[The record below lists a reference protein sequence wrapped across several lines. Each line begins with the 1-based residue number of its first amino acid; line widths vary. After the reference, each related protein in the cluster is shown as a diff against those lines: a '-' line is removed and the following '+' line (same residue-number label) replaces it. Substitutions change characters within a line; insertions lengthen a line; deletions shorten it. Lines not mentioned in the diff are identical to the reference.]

1 MRIKPFEAIRPPVD
15 LAVEVASLPYDV
27 GDLED
32 ARAIADAN
40 PRSFLHVERPEVDL
54 PDSYDTAS
62 GIDHQTAA
70 KNLQLFL
77 REGWLVREAAP
88 CLYLYRITL
97 GDHQQTGIV
106 ACCHIEDYENNIIRK
121 HEKTKKPV
129 EDQRTLHVQTTGAH
143 TGPIFLLF
151 RDQPRV
157 AELMDEAAKGQALL
171 DFTAIDG
178 IHHKV
183 WAIQDAD
190 EWVDVFASI
199 PLSYVADGHHRTA
212 AAVRAGTEQRAANPQ
227 HRGDEEYNWFPAAL
241 FPASHLKVL
250 AYNRTIKDLN
260 GLTPQAFLEK
270 VQGLFTVTES
280 AVTAPERP
288 GTVSMYLAG
297 RWYQLTWTPDVNA
310 DPVSALDVS
319 VLQSRLLGPVLGID
333 DPRTNSRI
341 EYAGGFDSVERIV
354 KRVDTGRA
362 AVAFSV
368 HPTTVDQLMA
378 IADADQIMPP
388 KSTWFEPKLRS
399 GLFVHA
405 LDMA

>member
-1 MRIKPFEAIRPPVD
+1 MRIKPFEALRPPSE
-15 LAVEVASLPYDV
+15 LARDVASLPYDV

-32 ARAIADAN
+32 ARVLADAN

-54 PDSYDTAS
+54 PEQYDMAS
-62 GIDHQTAA
+62 GIEHQTAA

-77 REGWLVREAAP
+77 REGWLVREKSP

-97 GDHQQTGIV
+97 GDHRQTGIV

-129 EDQRTLHVQTTGAH
+129 EDQRTLHVQVTGAH

-151 RDQPRV
+151 RDDARIDS
-157 AELMDEAAKGQALL
+157 LMNAAGQGAPLL

-178 IHHKV
+178 IQHTV
-183 WAIQDAD
+183 WKIDAAN
-190 EWVDVFASI
+190 ELVQAFANI
-199 PLSYVADGHHRTA
+199 ALSYVADGHHRTA
-212 AAVRAGTEQRAANPQ
+212 AAVRAGTERRATNPD
-227 HRGDEEYNWFPAAL
+227 HRGDEEYNWFPAVL

-250 AYNRTIKDLN
+250 AYNRTVKDLN
-260 GLTPQAFLEK
+260 GLTPAAFLEK
-270 VQGLFTVTES
+270 VRSIFNVTEP
-280 AVTAPERP
+280 APEEPSQP
-288 GTVSMYLAG
+288 GEISMYLGG
-297 RWYQLTWTPDVNA
+297 RWYGLTWRPDPDA

-341 EYAGGFDSVERIV
+341 EYAGGFDSVERIM
-354 KRVDTGRA
+354 KKTDTGRA

-399 GLFVHA
+399 GLFVHS
-405 LDMA
+405 LD

>member
-1 MRIKPFEAIRPPVD
+1 MKIKAFEAIRPPAA
-15 LAVEVASLPYDV
+15 LAREVASLPYDV

-32 ARAIADAN
+32 ARALADAN

-54 PDSYDTAS
+54 PDAFDQTS

-77 REGWLVREAAP
+77 REGWLVRETAP
-88 CLYLYRITL
+88 ALYIYRITL
-97 GDHQQTGIV
+97 GQHAQTGIV

-129 EDQRTLHVQTTGAH
+129 EDQRTLHVQVTGAH

-151 RDQPRV
+151 RDD
-157 AELMDEAAKGQALL
+157 AKIAGMLDAAVRGAPLL

-178 IHHKV
+178 IRHEV
-183 WAIQDAD
+183 WKLDAP
-190 EWVDVFASI
+190 EAFVKAFAAV
-199 PLSYVADGHHRTA
+199 PLAYVADGHHRTA
-212 AAVRAGTEQRAANPQ
+212 AATRAGIERRAANPA
-227 HRGDEEYNWFPAAL
+227 HRGDEEYNWFPAVL

-250 AYNRTIKDLN
+250 AYNRTLKDLN
-260 GLTPQAFLEK
+260 GLTPAAFLDRVK
-270 VQGLFTVTES
+270 SIFTVTEN
-280 AVTAPERP
+280 APSSPKRQGEI
-288 GTVSMYLAG
+288 SMYLG
-297 RWYQLTWTPDVNA
+297 GSWYSLTWTPDPKA

-319 VLQSRLLGPVLGID
+319 VLQARLLGPVLGID

-341 EYAGGFDSVERIV
+341 EYAGGFDSVERIR
-354 KRVDTGRA
+354 KKVDTGRA

-368 HPTTVDQLMA
+368 YPTTVDELMA

-405 LDMA
+405 LD

>member
-1 MRIKPFEAIRPPVD
+1 MKIKPFQNLRPPAQ
-15 LAVEVASLPYDV
+15 LAVDVASLPYDV

-32 ARAIADAN
+32 ARVIAEAN

-54 PDSYDTAS
+54 PDNVDPAS
-62 GIDHQTAA
+62 GIDHQTAS

-77 REGWLVREAAP
+77 REGWLIREGTP

-97 GDHQQTGIV
+97 GEHRQTGIV

-129 EDQRTLHVQTTGAH
+129 EDQRTLHVQITGAH
-143 TGPIFLLF
+143 TGPIFLIF
-151 RDQPRV
+151 RDDPNMDALMV
-157 AELMDEAAKGQALL
+157 KTAEQSPLL

-178 IHHKV
+178 IQHTV
-183 WAIQDAD
+183 WKIEAAKDFISSFDS
-190 EWVDVFASI
+190 V
-199 PLSYVADGHHRTA
+199 PLAYVADGHHRTA
-212 AAVRAGTEQRAANPQ
+212 AAARAGIERRKKNPN
-227 HRGDEEYNWFPAAL
+227 HRGDEEYNWFPAVL

-250 AYNRTIKDLN
+250 AYNRTLKDLN
-260 GLTPQAFLEK
+260 GLTPAAFLEK
-270 VQGLFTVTES
+270 VRHIFTVSEP
-280 AVTAPERP
+280 AAEAPERS
-288 GTVSMYLAG
+288 GEISMYLGG
-297 RWYQLTWTPDVNA
+297 RWYNLTWKPDPGA

-319 VLQSRLLGPVLGID
+319 VLQSKLLGPVLGID

-341 EYAGGFDSVERIV
+341 EYAGGFDSVDRM
-354 KRVDTGRA
+354 KRKVNSGRA

-368 HPTTVDQLMA
+368 YPTTVEQLMA

-399 GLFVHA
+399 GLFVHT
-405 LDMA
+405 LD

>member
-1 MRIKPFEAIRPPVD
+1 MKIKPFQNLRPPAN
-15 LAVEVASLPYDV
+15 LAVDVASLPYDV

-32 ARAIADAN
+32 ARVIADAN

-54 PDSYDTAS
+54 PENVDASS
-62 GIDHQTAA
+62 GIDHQTAS
-70 KNLQLFL
+70 KNLQKFL
-77 REGWLVREAAP
+77 REGWLIREASP

-97 GDHQQTGIV
+97 GEHRQTGIV

-129 EDQRTLHVQTTGAH
+129 EDQRTLHVQITGAH
-143 TGPIFLLF
+143 TGPIFLIF
-151 RDQPRV
+151 RDDPNI
-157 AELMDEAAKGQALL
+157 ASLMNKTVEQSPLL

-178 IHHKV
+178 IQHTV
-183 WAIQDAD
+183 WKIETAQAFISS
-190 EWVDVFASI
+190 FASV

-212 AAVRAGTEQRAANPQ
+212 AAARAGIERREKNPN
-227 HRGDEEYNWFPAAL
+227 HRGDEEYNWFPAVL

-250 AYNRTIKDLN
+250 AYNRTLKDLN
-260 GLTPQAFLEK
+260 GLAPSAFLEK
-270 VQGLFTVTES
+270 VRQVFTVS
-280 AVTAPERP
+280 DPAPEAP
-288 GTVSMYLAG
+288 GQPGEISMYLGG
-297 RWYQLTWTPDVNA
+297 RWYSLTWKPDPKA

-319 VLQSRLLGPVLGID
+319 VLQSKLLGPVLGID

-341 EYAGGFDSVERIV
+341 EYAGGFDSVERM
-354 KRVDTGRA
+354 KRKVDSGRA

-368 HPTTVDQLMA
+368 YPTTVDQLMA

-399 GLFVHA
+399 GLFVHT
-405 LDMA
+405 LD

>member
-1 MRIKPFEAIRPPVD
+1 MRIKPFQNLRPPAS
-15 LAVEVASLPYDV
+15 LAAEVASLPYDV

-54 PDSYDTAS
+54 PDHYDPAS
-62 GIDHQTAA
+62 GVDHQTAA
-70 KNLQLFL
+70 RNLQLFL
-77 REGWLVREAAP
+77 REGWLIRESTP
-88 CLYLYRITL
+88 SLYLYRITL
-97 GDHQQTGIV
+97 GEHQQTGIV

-129 EDQRTLHVQTTGAH
+129 EDQRTLHVQVTGAH
-143 TGPIFLLF
+143 TGPIFLIF
-151 RDQPRV
+151 RDDDRI
-157 AELMDEAAKGQALL
+157 ASLMQRTSEHAPLL

-178 IHHKV
+178 IRHTV
-183 WAIQDAD
+183 WKIEAAQELVSA
-190 EWVDVFASI
+190 FASV

-212 AAVRAGTEQRAANPQ
+212 AAVRAGVERRQKNPN
-227 HRGDEEYNWFPAAL
+227 HGGNEEYNWFPAVL

-250 AYNRTIKDLN
+250 AYNRTLKDLN
-260 GLTPQAFLEK
+260 GLTPAAFLDK
-270 VQGLFTVTES
+270 VRHLFDVSEP
-280 AVTAPERP
+280 APEAPARP
-288 GTVSMYLAG
+288 GEISMYLEG
-297 RWYQLTWTPDVNA
+297 RWHNLSWTPDPKA

-341 EYAGGFDSVERIV
+341 EYAGGFDSVERM
-354 KRVDTGRA
+354 KRKVDSGRA

-368 HPTTVDQLMA
+368 YPTTVDQLMA

-405 LDMA
+405 LE

>member
-1 MRIKPFEAIRPPVD
+1 MRIKAFEAIRPPPS

-27 GDLED
+27 GELED
-32 ARAIADAN
+32 ARAIARGN

-54 PDSYDTAS
+54 PDQFDPAS
-62 GIDHQTAA
+62 GVDHESAA
-70 KNLQLFL
+70 RHLKLFL
-77 REGWLVREAAP
+77 REGWLVRENKPA
-88 CLYLYRITL
+88 LYLYRITL
-97 GDHQQTGIV
+97 GQHRQTGIV
-106 ACCHIEDYENNIIRK
+106 ACCHIEDYENDIIRK

-129 EDQRTLHVQTTGAH
+129 EDQRTRHVEVTGAH

-151 RDQPRV
+151 RDQPDIQSMIDR
-157 AELMDEAAKGQALL
+157 LQAAPAFI

-178 IHHKV
+178 IRHEV
-183 WAIQDAD
+183 WRIEQAD
-190 EWVDVFASI
+190 PVVKAFAAV

-212 AAVRAGTEQRAANPQ
+212 AAVRAGVHRRTHNPK
-227 HRGDEEYNWFPAAL
+227 HRGDEEYNWFPAVL

-250 AYNRTIKDLN
+250 AYNRTLKDLN
-260 GLTPQAFLEK
+260 GLTADAFLQK
-270 VQGLFTVTES
+270 VRSIFQVRES
-280 AVTAPERP
+280 APDTPARP
-288 GTVSMYLAG
+288 GEISMYLAG
-297 RWYQLTWTPDVNA
+297 HWYGLTWTPDPKA

-341 EYAGGFDSVERIV
+341 EYAGGFDSVERIR
-354 KRVDTGRA
+354 KKVDQKRA

-378 IADADQIMPP
+378 IADAGQIMPP

-405 LDMA
+405 LD

>member
-1 MRIKPFEAIRPPVD
+1 MKIQAFQAVRPPPE
-15 LAVEVASLPYDV
+15 LARDVASLPYDV
-27 GDLED
+27 GELED
-32 ARAIADAN
+32 ARVLAETN

-54 PDSYDTAS
+54 PNDYDHAS
-62 GIDHQTAA
+62 GIDHETAA
-70 KNLQLFL
+70 KNLRLFL
-77 REGWLVREAAP
+77 REGWLVKESEPA
-88 CLYLYRITL
+88 LYVYRITL
-97 GDHQQTGIV
+97 GEHRQTGVV

-129 EDQRTLHVQTTGAH
+129 EDQRTRHVQVTGAH

-151 RDQPRV
+151 RDD
-157 AELMDEAAKGQALL
+157 ASIAAMIDAAVRPAPLL

-178 IHHKV
+178 IRHEV
-183 WAIQDAD
+183 WKIADAD
-190 EWVDVFASI
+190 AWVTAFDGI
-199 PLSYVADGHHRTA
+199 PLAYVADGHHRTA
-212 AAVRAGTEQRAANPQ
+212 AAARAGMERRAANPK
-227 HRGDEEYNWFPAAL
+227 HRGDEEYNWFPAVL

-250 AYNRTIKDLN
+250 AYNRTLKDLN
-260 GLTPQAFLEK
+260 GLTPEAFLNK
-270 VQGLFTVTES
+270 TRNVFTVTEP
-280 AVTAPERP
+280 APEMPERP
-288 GTVSMYLAG
+288 GEISMYLGG
-297 RWYQLTWTPDVNA
+297 RWYGLTWASDPAA

-341 EYAGGFDSVERIV
+341 EYAGGFDSIERIR
-354 KRVDTGRA
+354 KKVDAGRA

-368 HPTTVDQLMA
+368 YPTTVEQLMA

-405 LDMA
+405 LD

>member
-1 MRIKPFEAIRPPVD
+1 MRIKPFEAIRPPAR

-54 PDSYDTAS
+54 PDHYDMSS
-62 GIDHQTAA
+62 GIDHHTAA
-70 KNLQLFL
+70 KNLTLFL
-77 REGWLVREAAP
+77 REGWLERESTPA
-88 CLYLYRITL
+88 LYLYRITL
-97 GDHQQTGIV
+97 GDHRQTGVV

-129 EDQRTLHVQTTGAH
+129 EDQRTLHVQITGAH

-151 RDQPRV
+151 RDDPKITAKMDAILAGQPF
-157 AELMDEAAKGQALL
+157 M

-178 IHHKV
+178 IQHEV
-183 WAIQDAD
+183 WRISDSRDLIDA
-190 EWVDVFASI
+190 FAAI

-212 AAVRAGTEQRAANPQ
+212 AAARAGMERRANNPN
-227 HRGDEEYNWFPAAL
+227 HRGDEEYNWFPAVL

-250 AYNRTIKDLN
+250 AYNRTLKDLN

-270 VQGLFTVTES
+270 VRGIFTVTQTSVS
-280 AVTAPERP
+280 APAHP
-288 GTVSMYLAG
+288 GEVSMYLAG
-297 RWYQLTWTPDVNA
+297 QWYSLSWTPDPNA

-341 EYAGGFDSVERIV
+341 EYAGGFDSVERIS
-354 KRVDTGRA
+354 KKVDTGRA

-405 LDMA
+405 LD